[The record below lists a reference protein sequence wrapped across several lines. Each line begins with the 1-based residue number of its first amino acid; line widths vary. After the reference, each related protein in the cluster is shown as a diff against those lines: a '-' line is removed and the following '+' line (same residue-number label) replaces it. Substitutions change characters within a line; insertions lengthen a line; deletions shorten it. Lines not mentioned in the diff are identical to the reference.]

1 MSFFGDEEI
10 LKKLEKMEELEKTDD
25 SLSTEGKI
33 NFGAGIANL
42 VLAGAGVL
50 FFPLSIVSIGA
61 SVGLF
66 FHRRHL
72 NKKKQELREEYFD
85 ATIDLKKY
93 TDQMDLIKK
102 LFKPIGEHYKKTFQ
116 GEKYIKEK
124 EICKHIKLN
133 SPQQMDSR
141 LLGQLKIQAQK
152 LVKEQ
157 KSSHY
162 NILVLGRS
170 GVGKSTLINEVL
182 QLKGDKAAKESAV
195 KPETGSDNLP
205 APSPNKMETSL
216 IIVEK
221 KKFVP
226 IEYGSEKSSLV
237 LLDSRGIEMSKKYNI
252 DIAAE
257 DIKNFIEERNGLE
270 SDPDKFI
277 HCIWYLVCGKR
288 FEDDEGKYVQSLKS
302 LYTNFGL
309 PIIFVYT
316 QAISEEDGDLIQGR
330 IEEFMGEKINFTQI
344 IARDMEV
351 KTKKKKTKIEAYG
364 LFEKEDGLIKQS
376 FDLAKISIKSS
387 YFNYMKNLLKNIFVN
402 LINVKAY
409 LSAHIFIADKIHQV
423 IKDKRPL
430 EEVRNSFENEFLE
443 IIKLFLID
451 KEIPEY
457 TKKNRILIKEYFNC
471 FPNLKDPKLLSLVDE
486 LREKETDKLVGDYM
500 DLNLKAEKDLGVSK
514 MKGKDD
520 IKNMLNKDLIEPLK
534 NRIPYLALSYILLK
548 YMGMLGQY
556 LNDKL
561 SNDFEES
568 YKRIENETSKELKT
582 IIENVYD
589 NIMNNS
595 GINFI

>member
-1 MSFFGDEEI
+1 M
-10 LKKLEKMEELEKTDD
+10 
-25 SLSTEGKI
+25 
-33 NFGAGIANL
+33 
-42 VLAGAGVL
+42 
-50 FFPLSIVSIGA
+50 
-61 SVGLF
+61 
-66 FHRRHL
+66 
-72 NKKKQELREEYFD
+72 
-85 ATIDLKKY
+85 
-93 TDQMDLIKK
+93 
-102 LFKPIGEHYKKTFQ
+102 
-116 GEKYIKEK
+116 
-124 EICKHIKLN
+124 
-133 SPQQMDSR
+133 
-141 LLGQLKIQAQK
+141 
-152 LVKEQ
+152 
-157 KSSHY
+157 
-162 NILVLGRS
+162 
-170 GVGKSTLINEVL
+170 
-182 QLKGDKAAKESAV
+182 
-195 KPETGSDNLP
+195 
-205 APSPNKMETSL
+205 
-216 IIVEK
+216 
-221 KKFVP
+221 
-226 IEYGSEKSSLV
+226 
-237 LLDSRGIEMSKKYNI
+237 
-252 DIAAE
+252 
-257 DIKNFIEERNGLE
+257 
-270 SDPDKFI
+270 
-277 HCIWYLVCGKR
+277 
-288 FEDDEGKYVQSLKS
+288 
-302 LYTNFGL
+302 